1 MPVLLQQQRQ
11 RNATSSP
18 RSRAAQHRRSR
29 LTKGR
34 RTPSTPRH
42 GDVVP
47 SPGAQRPRVARPRLR
62 AKGVSRAEP
71 GEPDTP
77 RGARRHVGPGGRI
90 TFFLTP
96 PEPRSAP
103 APSPGTRPR
112 VRVRAASETREGTC
126 FLVLAAACMVVVA
139 EHTVRVRPLCPKC
152 ACLQGPALSCL
163 FGPVLNS
170 IRLPCLI
177 DVMSG
182 GVRAPNPVPVS
193 LPIHATGVPFRAK
206 RCGSA
211 GQQGYGTRH
220 PLLRTQYNAQVRT
233 T

>member
-1 MPVLLQQQRQ
+1 MSLLLATSSDKTPGLETHRFPLRDNSASPTPTAAAPPQ
-11 RNATSSP
+11 RNATQRRP
-18 RSRAAQHRRSR
+18 RGREQHRRSR

-71 GEPDTP
+71 GEPDT
-77 RGARRHVGPGGRI
+77 RAGARRHIGPGGRI
-90 TFFLTP
+90 TFFFKTP
-96 PEPRSAP
+96 PVPRSAP

-139 EHTVRVRPLCPKC
+139 EHVRPRCPKC
-152 ACLQGPALSCL
+152 ACLHGPALSCL
-163 FGPVLNS
+163 FWP
-170 IRLPCLI
+170 R
-177 DVMSG
+177 
-182 GVRAPNPVPVS
+182 RADDCPSWSSPY
-193 LPIHATGVPFRAK
+193 ACRA
-206 RCGSA
+206 
-211 GQQGYGTRH
+211 
-220 PLLRTQYNAQVRT
+220 
-233 T
+233 

>member
-1 MPVLLQQQRQ
+1 MIKRLDWRRIAFLSVTTVPVLLQKQQRPH
-11 RNATSSP
+11 NATQRRP
-18 RSRAAQHRRSR
+18 PGREQHRHRRSR

-139 EHTVRVRPLCPKC
+139 EHTVRVRPRCPKC
-152 ACLQGPALSCL
+152 ACLQA
-163 FGPVLNS
+163 
-170 IRLPCLI
+170 RPCLAFLAPYAC
-177 DVMSG
+177 
-182 GVRAPNPVPVS
+182 RA
-193 LPIHATGVPFRAK
+193 
-206 RCGSA
+206 
-211 GQQGYGTRH
+211 
-220 PLLRTQYNAQVRT
+220 
-233 T
+233 